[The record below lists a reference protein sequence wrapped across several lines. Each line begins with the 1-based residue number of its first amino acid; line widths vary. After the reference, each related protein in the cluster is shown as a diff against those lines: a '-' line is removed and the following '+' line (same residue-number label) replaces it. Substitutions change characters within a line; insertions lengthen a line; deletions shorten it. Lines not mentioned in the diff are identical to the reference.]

1 MRKGER
7 ETQSVTRRPG
17 RGPRVRSGR
26 RPSRLHRLAMA
37 TLALLLAGFAVAAWA
52 QPPTDTPSAADIPPS
67 IATESP
73 TAQAQEGRHL
83 FEQGCVSCHGFDAE
97 GVKGEG
103 PSLVGAGEAAADFYL
118 RTGRMPADQVGSE
131 PLRKPPRYDDAQI
144 RALVAYVG
152 SLGAGPAIPE
162 VHPALGSLSRGMSLF
177 NESCAGCHGTGAK
190 GGVAIGGYAPPLG
203 EATPTEV
210 GEAIRVGPY
219 LMPRFSEGQ
228 LDSGDV
234 DSIARYVQ
242 LTQEP
247 EDAGGFGIGHIG
259 PVPEGLVAW
268 LAAVAALLLVAR
280 LIGERGAGAPPPD
293 SAPEGDAEASGRG
306 EGAKP

>member
-1 MRKGER
+1 MR
-7 ETQSVTRRPG
+7 RRPHWQPRPR
-17 RGPRVRSGR
+17 RGDRSER
-26 RPSRLHRLAMA
+26 RPSRLRPLAMA
-37 TLALLLAGFAVAAWA
+37 TLALLLTAFAVAAWA
-52 QPPTDTPSAADIPPS
+52 QPPAAAPSAADLSPS
-67 IATESP
+67 VATERS
-73 TAQAQEGRHL
+73 AALVGEGRDL
-83 FEQGCVSCHGFDAE
+83 FEQGCVSCHGFDAKGVE
-97 GVKGEG
+97 GQG

-144 RALVAYVG
+144 KALVAYVG

-162 VHPALGSLSRGMSLF
+162 VDPARGSLSRGMELF
-177 NESCAGCHGTGAK
+177 NESCAGCHGTGGK

-219 LMPRFSEGQ
+219 LMPRFSEEQ
-228 LDSGDV
+228 LDAQDV
-234 DSIARYVQ
+234 NSIARYVQ

-268 LAAVAALLLVAR
+268 LAAIVALLLVAR
-280 LIGERGAGAPPPD
+280 LIGERGAGAPED
-293 SAPEGDAEASGRG
+293 GK
-306 EGAKP
+306 GARR